1 MTSLVAYVVRRLL
14 LLVFVLFGVS
24 LVVFAIIMLF
34 PLEQRA
40 LFYIHGETH
49 AFNLIQSAIAKYG
62 LSDPVYIQYIHW
74 LFQVFQ
80 GNLGWS
86 VSANEPVA
94 QVIATKWP
102 FTFELVLFAAPL
114 IIFIGIYLGVQAA
127 IHKNGPIDQASR
139 LLSIVAW
146 SLPSFFVGM
155 LLLAAFSGI
164 LHWFPYSGSL
174 THAWFVFTMM
184 PKNHY
189 VHYTGVDLFDGVLNG
204 QPYLTLDAL
213 WHCVLP
219 VVTVVIIGVALLTR
233 AMRSSML
240 ETMSKPYIMMARAKG
255 LSEQVVIYKHA
266 RRNALIPVANLSGM
280 LVAGLLTGLI
290 IAETVFGF
298 GGLGEQVARATENLD
313 IPFIIGFTILSAFIL
328 VLTNLIADIVA
339 ACVDPRI
346 RGG

>member
-24 LVVFAIIMLF
+24 LVVFVIIMLF

-49 AFNLIQSAIAKYG
+49 ALNLIQSAIRKYG

-94 QVIATKWP
+94 QSIATKWP
-102 FTFELVLFAAPL
+102 FTFEIVLFAAPL

-127 IHKNGPIDQASR
+127 IHKNGPIDQASK

-155 LLLAAFSGI
+155 LLLAVFSGI
-164 LHWFPYSGSL
+164 LHWFPYDGSL
-174 THAWFVFTMM
+174 TNT
-184 PKNHY
+184 
-189 VHYTGVDLFDGVLNG
+189 
-204 QPYLTLDAL
+204 
-213 WHCVLP
+213 WHLY
-219 VVTVVIIGVALLTR
+219 
-233 AMRSSML
+233 
-240 ETMSKPYIMMARAKG
+240 E
-255 LSEQVVIYKHA
+255 
-266 RRNALIPVANLSGM
+266 
-280 LVAGLLTGLI
+280 
-290 IAETVFGF
+290 
-298 GGLGEQVARATENLD
+298 
-313 IPFIIGFTILSAFIL
+313 
-328 VLTNLIADIVA
+328 
-339 ACVDPRI
+339 
-346 RGG
+346 